1 MSADES
7 ADQQQDD
14 ALRGITE
21 IAVQGFKSLYDE
33 QRRCVKQCAR

>member
-7 ADQQQDD
+7 TDQQPD
-14 ALRGITE
+14 AARPSGITE

-33 QRRCVKQCAR
+33 QRIARCAR